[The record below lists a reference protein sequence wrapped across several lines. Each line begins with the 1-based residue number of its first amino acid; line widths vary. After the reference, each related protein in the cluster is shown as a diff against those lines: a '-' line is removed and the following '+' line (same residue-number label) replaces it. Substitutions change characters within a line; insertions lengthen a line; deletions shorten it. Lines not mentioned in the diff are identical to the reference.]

1 MTTNNKNRKLDEYYQ
16 ATAQRLY
23 NYPQYLA
30 MLNTAIIN
38 RDTALGKIGEVNS
51 TISRYS
57 ERTAASTDSLTG
69 PESYADKQETLRLD
83 LWRAEKT
90 INQLKNLVQPMA
102 EALSTLEPE
111 EAEVIALRFWGLKSP
126 ANLGAFDYCGL
137 KGKKW
142 DDLEEYGYS
151 RTTAIRICG
160 IAKWKVRNIIFPC
173 RQDEGTGIIA
183 VE

>member
-1 MTTNNKNRKLDEYYQ
+1 MTTRKLDEYYQ

-23 NYPQYLA
+23 YYPQYLA

-38 RDTALGKIGEVNS
+38 RDTALGKIGEVRS
-51 TISRYS
+51 AISQYS
-57 ERTAASTDSLTG
+57 ERTAACTDSLTG
-69 PESYADKQETLRLD
+69 PESYAATQEILRLD

-102 EALSTLEPE
+102 EALSTLTPD
-111 EAEVIALRFWGLKSP
+111 EAAVIALRFWGLKSP
-126 ANLGAFDYCGL
+126 ANLGALDYSGL

-142 DDLEEYGYS
+142 DELEEHGYS
-151 RTTAIRICG
+151 RTTAIRLCTV
-160 IAKWKVRNIIFPC
+160 AKWKIRSMIFPC
-173 RQDEGTGIIA
+173 RQDEGTGVIA